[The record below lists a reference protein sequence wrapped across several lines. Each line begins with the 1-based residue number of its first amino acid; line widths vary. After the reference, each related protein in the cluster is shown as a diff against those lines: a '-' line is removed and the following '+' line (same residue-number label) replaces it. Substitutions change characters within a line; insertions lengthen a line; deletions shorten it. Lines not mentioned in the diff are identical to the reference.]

1 MRPTSAALVHTK
13 GVLSSDSNSAELKI
27 KHVESSSSLDTV
39 NFKIRQLSIINEH
52 EMFKPKGGNES
63 SDCTPMLA
71 SPVNQDY

>member
-1 MRPTSAALVHTK
+1 MHTK
-13 GVLSSDSNSAELKI
+13 GVPSHGSDISDFKI
-27 KHVESSSSLDTV
+27 KHAESFESLDTV
-39 NFKIRQLSIINEH
+39 NFKMRQLSIINEN